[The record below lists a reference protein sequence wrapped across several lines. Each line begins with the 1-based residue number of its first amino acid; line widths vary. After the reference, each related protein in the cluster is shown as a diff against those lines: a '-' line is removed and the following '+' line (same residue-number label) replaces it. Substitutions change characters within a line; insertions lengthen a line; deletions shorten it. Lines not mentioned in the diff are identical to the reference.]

1 MSGSIPAEGIRL
13 GNAEHNL
20 NLFVVDFILFDYAH
34 AHPEAYVLDRRGNEV
49 TFDHLRIP
57 PAYSRQSEYNPWGTY
72 GTVTVRKLC
81 LVLENLVKVPEHL
94 FLQ

>member
-34 AHPEAYVLDRRGNEV
+34 VHPEAYVFDRRGNEV

-57 PAYSRQSEYNPWGTY
+57 PAYSSQSEYNPWGTY
-72 GTVTVRKLC
+72 GTVT
-81 LVLENLVKVPEHL
+81 
-94 FLQ
+94 F